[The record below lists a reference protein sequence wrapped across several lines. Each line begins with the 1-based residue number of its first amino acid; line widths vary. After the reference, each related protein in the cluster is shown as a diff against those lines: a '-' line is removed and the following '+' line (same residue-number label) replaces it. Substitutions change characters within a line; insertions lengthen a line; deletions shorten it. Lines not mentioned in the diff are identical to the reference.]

1 VLHGYGHWLSNDP
14 RGSGSTE
21 VRKDE
26 LQDLGEIHFGRKRV
40 QPSREELR
48 AFYREAETRL
58 EFPVVWFRKHF
69 RDAIGAAFEKVIG
82 QKGYTVWACA
92 VCSNHAHLLVRTH
105 RDRAEI
111 VWNEFAT
118 ASRDALRVAGM
129 VPERH
134 PVWSHRP
141 YKVFLYLPAEVDDRV
156 GYVEKNPIKEGLP
169 RQTWGFVKPCPY
181 RVTEQ

>member
-1 VLHGYGHWLSNDP
+1 MLHGYGHWLSNDP
-14 RGSGSTE
+14 RGSGSSET
-21 VRKDE
+21 RNDDLKN
-26 LQDLGEIHFGRKRV
+26 LGEIHFGRKRV

-48 AFYREAETRL
+48 AFYREAETRW

-69 RDAIGAAFEKVIG
+69 RDAIGAVFGKVVG

-111 VWNEFAT
+111 VWDAFAT

-156 GYVEKNPIKEGLP
+156 GYVEQNPVKEGLP
-169 RQTWGFVKPCPY
+169 RQTREFVKPCPY
-181 RVTEQ
+181 CVMEQ